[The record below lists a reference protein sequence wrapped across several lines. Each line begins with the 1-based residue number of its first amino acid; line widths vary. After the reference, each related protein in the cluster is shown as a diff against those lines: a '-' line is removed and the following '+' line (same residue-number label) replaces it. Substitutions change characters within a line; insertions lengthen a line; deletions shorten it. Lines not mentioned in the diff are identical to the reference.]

1 MLREAARGK
10 GRPRHGRRVAMR
22 ERGGEGER
30 RLEAAAPATY
40 MIFWQ
45 MQLTSSWSSSN
56 PAVSQSADL
65 IQLPWSCS

>member
-1 MLREAARGK
+1 MS
-10 GRPRHGRRVAMR
+10 
-22 ERGGEGER
+22 ERGGGER